1 MVIIPGDRPKEEIDG
16 YGGKDFEKRKVL
28 RRERKCH
35 EKGQQAVQDQ
45 SMTMEKS
52 WVMMKDRTDKEH
64 KETLH
69 SLPLSEM
76 RRQRIYNVTINQP
89 LMGLG
94 RKFVS
99 K

>member
-1 MVIIPGDRPKEEIDG
+1 MGQTLRK
-16 YGGKDFEKRKVL
+16 GKFDDESGKR
-28 RRERKCH
+28 H
-35 EKGQQAVQDQ
+35 GKGQQAARDDQD
-45 SMTMEKS
+45 MMEKS
-52 WVMMKDRTDKEH
+52 WVMMKNRTDKEH